1 MNHELFLQIRY
12 LKTMEHLSSG
22 QIADRLEIPERTVR
36 NWWKLERFP
45 EREMILRSKKIDDF
59 IPRIE
64 ALLKDCPTLSGTQI
78 YQKIHSFGFTG
89 SASGVRRFL
98 TGFRKERKPGFL
110 TLHFDPGEAMQIDF
124 GDCGTLRQGGKNIRL
139 CICAA
144 VLCHS
149 RLLFAKL
156 IPSEKQEYTFA
167 FLMEAFDFF
176 QGVPRKLIVDN
187 FKAAVIR
194 HPRNCP
200 AEFHPGFLDFCAH
213 YGTLPVACNVRA
225 PYEKGRI
232 ENGIGYI
239 KGNFLR
245 GNTFNSM
252 EEAQCSLRNWLDT
265 IANVRIHNSTRRRPL
280 ELFEET
286 EKAAL
291 TPVNPHAFDCGRME
305 HRHVDSRCRF
315 KCEGSHYSVPET
327 CANREVVIKI
337 TPQRIYVYLDKRQI
351 TSHLRSQEKNAVVDD
366 PGHFKVMFNER
377 QMAAR
382 QNLTANFL
390 ALDAD
395 AAAIKR
401 EIEDRSLDVNRH
413 IRKIMTL
420 VDIYGKEPVVNAMH
434 CAVQNQVFGSDYI
447 EYILRLK
454 MRPAENFQGV
464 LHVTQGADNLNLQL
478 DAPDM
483 SIYDIE

>member
-1 MNHELFLQIRY
+1 MNHELFLKIRY
-12 LKTMEHLSSG
+12 LRTVENLSSG
-22 QIADRLEIPERTVR
+22 QIAENLKMSERTVR
-36 NWWKLERFP
+36 NWWHLERFP
-45 EREMILRSKKIDDF
+45 EQKTVLRTKKIDAF
-59 IPRIE
+59 IPKIE
-64 ALLKDCPTLSGTQI
+64 SLLKDCPTLSGTQI
-78 YQKIHSFGFTG
+78 YQKIHSLGFNG

-98 TGFRKERKPGFL
+98 ADFRPECKPGFL

-124 GDCGTLRQGGKNIRL
+124 GDCGTLRQGGKNVRL

-167 FLMEAFDFF
+167 FLMEAFAFF

-200 AEFHPGFLDFCAH
+200 AEFHPAFLDFCAH

-245 GNTFNSM
+245 GSSFHSL
-252 EEAQCSLRNWLDT
+252 EEAQCSLRQWLDN

-280 ELFEET
+280 DLFEES

-291 TPVNPHAFDCGRME
+291 TPVNPHSFDCGRME
-305 HRHVDSRCRF
+305 RRHVDSRCRF
-315 KCEGSHYSVPET
+315 KFEGNYYSVPGT

-337 TPQRIYVYLDKRQI
+337 TPERIYVYLDKRQI
-351 TSHLRSQEKNAVVDD
+351 TSHLRSMEKNAIIDD
-366 PGHFKVMFNER
+366 PGHFKVMLESR

-382 QNLTANFL
+382 QNFSANFL
-390 ALDAD
+390 ALSPD
-395 AAAIKR
+395 AAIIKR
-401 EIEDRSLDVNRH
+401 EIEARSLDTSRH

-420 VDIYGKEPVVNAMH
+420 VDIYGKELVINAMH
-434 CAVQNQVFGSDYI
+434 CAVDNQVFGSDYI

-454 MRPAENFQGV
+454 IRPAENFQGM
-464 LHVTQGADNLNLQL
+464 LHVTQGIDNLNLQL
-478 DAPDM
+478 DEPDM
-483 SIYDIE
+483 SVYDIE